1 MPKILNKLTQKEL
14 EQIKK
19 TLSDAG
25 LSNSEIS
32 RKLCASPF
40 FITISTNSVNKKLNG
55 EVGMSEKEIDAFKK
69 IERNA
74 HKFIASKNKIF
85 R

>member
-55 EVGMSEKEIDAFKK
+55 EVGMSNNEISAFRELSKMAKK
-69 IERNA
+69 LV
-74 HKFIASKNKIF
+74 ASKNKIF